1 VIKERARAIIQTLP
15 YRLIPKKV
23 RIGLIQY
30 VIFWLNNIPKA
41 GQQHSPRDLIFG
53 EQKMDYNLMCHL
65 PFGAYVQVHDDLD
78 ITNTM
83 QARTT
88 GAINLGVT
96 GNIQG
101 THRFY
106 SLRTG
111 EIIVRR
117 NWTELPTPNEVIDRL
132 EEMTIAEVEAGNE
145 HEIYQ
150 VDDENHDSEE
160 EKLNEQVDEMKQ
172 EGVETDYDK
181 ENEINHNDNNNE
193 EENIV
198 DENIEN
204 KAETNNEGHYNL
216 RPNRMR
222 NYLNQ
227 YTFVSVKAG
236 LNKWGDKARKAVL
249 EELMMFLKLKVF
261 DFIPNPTQEQMKK
274 ALRVHCFLTEKRDGW
289 IKARAVADG
298 RSQIQY
304 KEEETYSPTVKLES
318 IM

>member
-15 YRLIPKKV
+15 SRLIPKKV

-83 QARTT
+83 QARAT
-88 GAINLGVT
+88 GAINLRVI

-117 NWTELPTPNEVIDRL
+117 NWTELPIPNEVI
-132 EEMTIAEVEAGNE
+132 N
-145 HEIYQ
+145 
-150 VDDENHDSEE
+150 
-160 EKLNEQVDEMKQ
+160 
-172 EGVETDYDK
+172 
-181 ENEINHNDNNNE
+181 
-193 EENIV
+193 
-198 DENIEN
+198 
-204 KAETNNEGHYNL
+204 
-216 RPNRMR
+216 
-222 NYLNQ
+222 
-227 YTFVSVKAG
+227 
-236 LNKWGDKARKAVL
+236 
-249 EELMMFLKLKVF
+249 
-261 DFIPNPTQEQMKK
+261 
-274 ALRVHCFLTEKRDGW
+274 
-289 IKARAVADG
+289 
-298 RSQIQY
+298 
-304 KEEETYSPTVKLES
+304 
-318 IM
+318 